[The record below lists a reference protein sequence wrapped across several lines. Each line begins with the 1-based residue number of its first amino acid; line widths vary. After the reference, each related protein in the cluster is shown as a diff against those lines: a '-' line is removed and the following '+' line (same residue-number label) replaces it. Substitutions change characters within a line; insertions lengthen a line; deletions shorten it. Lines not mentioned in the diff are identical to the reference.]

1 MTPRSRELLGVLPLV
16 VGLVACGG
24 PPFDSGDDVAAS
36 LTHAS
41 FPSTS
46 AQGAIVD
53 LLGQRIGPLGTTVKG
68 ARGGEAVLS
77 INPVGAGVGLVG
89 RGVLFDVE
97 YRGYSE
103 DGGLRLDGTVSVL
116 AQFEYVAQ
124 AGEPM
129 YVDLKLSLVGRL
141 SVGGARSDELRLNV
155 TLLTPFQDLSRR
167 ADSVQLRLS
176 GSVQA
181 SRHRFEFANEDLSVL
196 WRR

>member
-1 MTPRSRELLGVLPLV
+1 MTPRSRTPLGGLPLA
-16 VGLVACGG
+16 LALMACGG
-24 PPFDSGDDVAAS
+24 PPFDSSDDVAAG

-46 AQGAIVD
+46 AEGAIAD

-89 RGVLFDVE
+89 RGVLFDIE

-103 DGGLRLDGTVSVL
+103 DGSLRLDGTVSVL
-116 AQFEYVAQ
+116 AQFEYLAQ
-124 AGEPM
+124 AGEPTSA
-129 YVDLKLSLVGRL
+129 DLKLSLVGRL
-141 SVGGARSDELRLNV
+141 SVGGARSDELQLNV
-155 TLLTPFQDLSRR
+155 KLLTRFQDLSLR
-167 ADSVQLRLS
+167 ADSVQMRLS

-181 SRHRFEFANEDLSVL
+181 SRHRFEFDDEDLSVS